1 MTALEKS
8 AKNDTVGMILTLIL
22 YAVGAVSAPYVKV
35 AEWLGGGPELEW
47 YLAFAFKTICSIL
60 PVYLMFQFGFK
71 KAVTGSGGGI
81 KGFLLCV
88 PAFLVALDN
97 FPFLPLIT
105 GSLKFVGS
113 AGDIFPYVLYCL
125 SIGVM
130 EETIFRGNVLPLFMF
145 KFSKDKKGTLCAVV
159 VSSAKAFAMM
169 ENYFGKEI
177 AKNRLEVKDGE
188 KLDLVGRSLTF
199 VAAPMVHWPEV
210 MVAYDDKDK
219 ILFSA
224 DAFGKFG
231 DLDSDEPWDD
241 EARRYYIGIVGKYGT
256 QAQSLLKKAAALDI
270 AKICPLHGEVLDKD
284 LAHYV
289 SLYNIWSSY
298 AVESEGAL
306 ICYTSVYGHTKIA
319 AELLAEE
326 LEANGEKVAIYDLAR
341 TDESLALAEAFR
353 YGKLVLAT
361 TTYNGEAFPAM
372 REFIN
377 ELIGH
382 NYQNRKVGFIENGS
396 WAPVA
401 KKKMTD
407 MLSVCKGLH
416 MCLYG

>member
-1 MTALEKS
+1 MFISDTVFYAGVNDRKVDLFEGQYPVPNGISYNSYIIKGEKVAVMDSVDKNFGEEWLENIEKVLGDKAPDYLVVLHMEPDHSANIKAFLEKYP
-8 AKNDTVGMILTLIL
+8 D
-22 YAVGAVSAPYVKV
+22 
-35 AEWLGGGPELEW
+35 
-47 YLAFAFKTICSIL
+47 
-60 PVYLMFQFGFK
+60 
-71 KAVTGSGGGI
+71 
-81 KGFLLCV
+81 
-88 PAFLVALDN
+88 
-97 FPFLPLIT
+97 
-105 GSLKFVGS
+105 
-113 AGDIFPYVLYCL
+113 
-125 SIGVM
+125 
-130 EETIFRGNVLPLFMF
+130 
-145 KFSKDKKGTLCAVV
+145 AVV

-188 KLDLVGRSLTF
+188 KLDLGGRSLTF

-298 AVESEGAL
+298 AVEKEGVVIA
-306 ICYTSVYGHTKIA
+306 YASVYGNTAGA
-319 AELLAEE
+319 AKLLEE
-326 LEANGEKVAIYDLAR
+326 KLEAKGVCVALYDLAR
-341 TDESLALAEAFR
+341 ADRSLVLAEAFR
-353 YGKLVLAT
+353 YGKLVLAS
-361 TTYNGEAFPAM
+361 TTYNGDVFPFM
-372 REFIN
+372 RYFIGDLA
-377 ELIGH
+377 EH
-382 NYQNRKVGFIENGS
+382 NYQNRTVAFIENGT
-396 WAPVA
+396 WAPMA
-401 KKKMTD
+401 KKKMAD
-407 MLSVCKGLH
+407 MLAGCKNLTFAENSVKIISAVNEQNINEIENLAEELGK
-416 MCLYG
+416 

>member
-1 MTALEKS
+1 MFISDTVFYAGVNDRKVDLFEGQYPVPNGISYNSYIIKGEKVAVMDSVDKNFGEEWLENIEKVLGDKAPDYLVVLHMEPDHSANIKAFLEKYP
-8 AKNDTVGMILTLIL
+8 D
-22 YAVGAVSAPYVKV
+22 
-35 AEWLGGGPELEW
+35 
-47 YLAFAFKTICSIL
+47 
-60 PVYLMFQFGFK
+60 
-71 KAVTGSGGGI
+71 
-81 KGFLLCV
+81 
-88 PAFLVALDN
+88 
-97 FPFLPLIT
+97 
-105 GSLKFVGS
+105 
-113 AGDIFPYVLYCL
+113 
-125 SIGVM
+125 
-130 EETIFRGNVLPLFMF
+130 
-145 KFSKDKKGTLCAVV
+145 AVV

-188 KLDLVGRSLTF
+188 KLDLGGRSLTF

-298 AVESEGAL
+298 AVEKAGVVIA
-306 ICYTSVYGHTKIA
+306 YASVYGNTAGA
-319 AELLAEE
+319 AKLLKEK
-326 LEANGEKVAIYDLAR
+326 LEAKGVCVALYDLAR
-341 TDESLALAEAFR
+341 ADRSLVLAEAFR
-353 YGKLVLAT
+353 YGKLVLAS
-361 TTYNGEAFPAM
+361 TTYNGDVFPFM
-372 REFIN
+372 CYFIGDLA
-377 ELIGH
+377 EH
-382 NYQNRKVGFIENGS
+382 NYQNRTVAFIENGS
-396 WAPVA
+396 WAPMA
-401 KKKMTD
+401 KKKMAD
-407 MLSVCKGLH
+407 MLAGCKNLTFAENSVKIISAVNEQNINEIENLAEELGK
-416 MCLYG
+416 